1 MKALSRRKSTW
12 QVKEIQKNVN
22 EVNKEE
28 SIDAILSK
36 SGLNNPEVIVFYSSL

>member
-28 SIDAILSK
+28 SILSK